1 MDNVKNLQAAPTN
14 VGSMP
19 FMSNQTPFIHYLN
32 IMGIELWQQR
42 VASQPPSLELTSAE
56 SASPNHVNTSNMTEI
71 DPPTIAQSETSWPEL
86 ETNVHEC
93 KACELHQTRKQ
104 AVFGV
109 GDRQATWM
117 IIGEAPGADEDQQGE
132 PFVGRAGKLLN
143 AMLYALKL
151 PRESVYI
158 ANILKCRPPDNRT
171 PTQDEMVQCS
181 PFLKQQIELI
191 QPKII
196 LALGSVAA
204 HYLLA
209 TDTPIGKLRGQTFTY
224 SDTNIPVVVTYHP
237 AYLLRRPTEKR
248 KSWQDLQLAI
258 QVLANHLS

>member
-1 MDNVKNLQAAPTN
+1 
-14 VGSMP
+14 
-19 FMSNQTPFIHYLN
+19 MSNQIQFAHYLN
-32 IMGIELWQQR
+32 TMGIQLWKERLSPELQTAT
-42 VASQPPSLELTSAE
+42 VELTE
-56 SASPNHVNTSNMTEI
+56 SGMTESPSSI
-71 DPPTIAQSETSWPEL
+71 PTSTPQMTAEIEQPVAQPKVDWVDL
-86 ETNVHEC
+86 ETKVNQC
-93 KACELHQTRKQ
+93 TACELHKTRKQ

-117 IIGEAPGADEDQQGE
+117 IIGEAPGADEDSQGE

-151 PRESVYI
+151 PRENVYI

-171 PTQDEMVQCS
+171 PSQEEMVQCS
-181 PFLKQQIELI
+181 PFLKQQIKLI

-248 KSWQDLQLAI
+248 KSWQDLQLAT
-258 QVLANHLS
+258 QVLTHQPS